1 MPVRYDIAAQ
11 VPQVSG
17 GGFDPLNAFAQMQ
30 AMDYRQRQN
39 ALAEMQMAE
48 YQRKLQ
54 ADMATRALGGEAGFN
69 IANPQL
75 INRLW
80 AQDPEFARQVYGS
93 QLSGRRELAYEAAQL
108 ANAANTRA
116 DQALR
121 LRKYTELDLPKGER
135 ELQKLELEKEESAL
149 RGKELQ
155 QKIRKF
161 EEVEMPKAFADL
173 EKARNDQKI
182 SNQDYLTKKAGFY
195 RDYFKDFVTNQNTLN
210 RLVDLMDQDKDF
222 PAGGEAFR
230 NVEFTPEWKASQLIS
245 PEKQA
250 EMARPEFEYR
260 EISDAQGNTRVVA
273 IPKRAPEKGVIP
285 IPGAGGQKPPQY
297 SFSPGPQGTGAMFR
311 GDTRTGMGQL
321 FTPGQPGMP
330 MPANAMA
337 PAPLL
342 PQTSFT
348 NAPPLTQAAPS
359 PVQVA
364 PPQGMVGIRGRAS
377 AEPTPTAPLGSTER
391 GRQDV
396 MQQVLQA
403 GGYNPDTGVD
413 IVEPLLSRASSGML
427 SAKGTDIGR
436 MFGANSAAAQ
446 ADTELKRIS
455 ADLTQAFAGNRLATA
470 GVAASEADRFEKQA
484 GDIGNS
490 NLTIGERLAAY
501 RGIKRNATRLLG
513 SQYINPFDKGGMSQE
528 NMIRARV
535 EESPNGFTV
544 TDPDGGVHT
553 FDDRKKAAEFLTY
566 VQRMTLGKR

>member
-30 AMDYRQRQN
+30 AMDYRQQQN
-39 ALAEMQMAE
+39 ALAQMQMQE
-48 YQRKLQ
+48 YQRKMQ
-54 ADMATRALGGEAGFN
+54 VQNALGGVLADPGFDVMS
-69 IANPQL
+69 PQAVS
-75 INRLW
+75 RLVHSGNLSEGLSVLGAQRQAAAQAATARHYDVMSGIGRRKLEEVDLPESKLRAQKLGLEVTEEERKARKALADADAATLDLGIKRVAA
-80 AQDPEFARQVYGS
+80 AQDALSQFDPATPDTWSQTYSTIKNIDPGFAGKFTADKAPTAKEIDVSMRTADMV
-93 QLSGRRELAYEAAQL
+93 RRIAE
-108 ANAANTRA
+108 
-116 DQALR
+116 DR
-121 LRKYTELDLPKGER
+121 LK
-135 ELQKLELEKEESAL
+135 
-149 RGKELQ
+149 
-155 QKIRKF
+155 
-161 EEVEMPKAFADL
+161 
-173 EKARNDQKI
+173 N
-182 SNQDYLTKKAGFY
+182 
-195 RDYFKDFVTNQNTLN
+195 
-210 RLVDLMDQDKDF
+210 
-222 PAGGEAFR
+222 
-230 NVEFTPEWKASQLIS
+230 
-245 PEKQA
+245 
-250 EMARPEFEYR
+250 EFEYR
-260 EISDAQGNTRVVA
+260 EVSDAQGNTRIVGF
-273 IPKRAPEKGVIP
+273 PKKAPQTGAFTV
-285 IPGAGGQKPPQY
+285 PGAEGQKPPQY
-297 SFSPGPQGTGAMFR
+297 SFSPGLPGTGTMFR
-311 GDTRTGMGQL
+311 GDPRTGMGQL

-348 NAPPLTQAAPS
+348 NAPPPAQAAP
-359 PVQVA
+359 PPAQAA
-364 PPQGMVGIRGRAS
+364 PPQGMVGIRGRIS

-446 ADTELKRIS
+446 ADTELKRVS

-470 GVAASEADRFEKQA
+470 GVAAAEADRFEKQA
-484 GDIGNS
+484 ADIGNP

-513 SQYINPFDKGGMSQE
+513 SQYINPFDKSGMTQE
-528 NMIRARV
+528 TMIRARV
-535 EESPNGFTV
+535 EETPEGEFTV
-544 TDPDGGVHT
+544 PDPDGGVHRFGT
-553 FDDRKKAAEFLTY
+553 RKQAAEFLSY